1 MRSAFAVVL
10 TTAIL
15 IFVSFAQSKSGTATA
30 GKSIYATNCTTCH
43 GADGKGNSTGRA
55 MGVKDLNAPEA
66 VKMTDAQIKR
76 TIANGKN
83 NMPPWK
89 SQLTEAQIADVTA
102 FIRSMQKSPK
112 K

>member
-1 MRSAFAVVL
+1 MRSAFAVVFA
-10 TTAIL
+10 TAIF
-15 IFVSFAQSKSGTATA
+15 ITVSFAQSKTGTAAA

-66 VKMTDAQIKR
+66 VRMTDAQIKR
-76 TIANGKN
+76 TITNGKG

-89 SQLTEAQIADVTA
+89 SQLSEAQIADVTA
-102 FIRSMQKSPK
+102 FIRSMQKGPK